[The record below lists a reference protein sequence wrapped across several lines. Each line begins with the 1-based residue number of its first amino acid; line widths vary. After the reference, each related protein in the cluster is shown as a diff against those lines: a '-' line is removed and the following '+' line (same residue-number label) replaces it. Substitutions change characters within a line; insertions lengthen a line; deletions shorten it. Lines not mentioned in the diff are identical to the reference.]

1 MVTLFF
7 FEKACRSNKGII
19 RVNLSTKSNNSKVI
33 NLTSIVIIIIMIP
46 DITIGTWHNAYGF
59 LKQFRHQFSN
69 CICMY
74 TDMYSGSYKQVEI
87 IKLIVSVNQ
96 KQALLVFTCSLLHI
110 VPIYNQFIQS

>member
-1 MVTLFF
+1 
-7 FEKACRSNKGII
+7 
-19 RVNLSTKSNNSKVI
+19 
-33 NLTSIVIIIIMIP
+33 MIP